1 MKPMKLIISAIGPY
15 AGKMP
20 EIDFEQFESKG
31 LFLISGDTGA
41 GKTTIFD
48 AICFALYGETSGT
61 YRDTRNLRS
70 EYAASSTES
79 FVDFYFSHQGKNYH
93 VYRQPSYD
101 RLKQRGAGMI
111 TEKEKAVFYAE
122 GELPVEGT
130 SAVNNAVKELLLIDF
145 KQFKQIAMI
154 AQGEFWELLNA
165 STDDRTKILRTIFM
179 TSAYQSMGY
188 KLKDRKNASY
198 AGRKMAEDSIVQYFN
213 DALEPE
219 DETLAQELLSL
230 QEKAVKSG
238 SAWNLD
244 EMLEILTGVIATD
257 KDVLK
262 MGKKEFSDANKILE
276 EKKKALAGAHI
287 NNDFL
292 RRLEK
297 FQQEKE
303 ELDAKKEQIKNT
315 EVFVERQ
322 KAAVRAVKPVFDAF
336 KKEEAEL
343 QTLTE
348 QILAKKEEAETADA
362 KIAAAE
368 KKSAE
373 ALAHKTQ
380 GEQLSKRAEK
390 LKEEIEKYEKRD
402 SLFSEIALLEK
413 DAKDLQTL
421 EETLKQK
428 ENGLKAKIQRLDST
442 IKKHKDCAAKLIKI
456 QNEGKELTALKLA
469 LDDISGQVI
478 PNYQKVQ
485 EDYAVKQD
493 FFQKAHKEYRNAE
506 EKRIHCESVLDN
518 CRAGILAQGL
528 REGCACPVCGSVH
541 HPKPAVL
548 SAEAASEEE
557 FKRLQEAEKYAK
569 QTKDDAL
576 IEAEKAKTAAESME
590 KQLRTRILECL
601 QNEHASKRASEY
613 VSRHTSAATARE
625 LGTNDDMTE
634 LFRLISSERD
644 EIQEQIVKNT
654 EAETLL
660 KKNCEIYDKA
670 VKDIEDARGKETDA
684 LTHRK
689 EDYHN
694 RKEENQTALTEKKTA
709 LKEYAKLEFADLKSA
724 LKEQEKAQREAAKI
738 LTAIENAQNAK
749 QKAENNKTAVV
760 SALATLEET
769 LKSRQKKTE
778 ESRKS
783 YARILKAKKFTSEE
797 NFQEFLTDEKEI
809 TANETIITEYKQSLK
824 MNAEQL
830 KQAKEDAKG
839 KKEIDEEALRTEV
852 ETQNMFVEECRKKNT
867 QTAYRIQNNE
877 DVKKK
882 IAGQKSTLE
891 KYRRENELCNRLYN
905 LIMGDINNKAK
916 ITFEQYIQA
925 AGFDH
930 IIAAANRRL
939 IPMSDG
945 QYELFRKDDS
955 NDKKSKTILN
965 LEVQDNF
972 TGHRRP
978 VGSLSGGESF
988 KASLSLAL
996 GLSDTVSS
1004 NLGGVQMDA
1013 LFVDEGF
1020 GTLDKKSIENALDIL
1035 MNLSESNKL
1044 VGIISHREELVENI
1058 PQQIQVKKTKDGSQ
1072 LTMDT
1077 GF

>member
-15 AGKMP
+15 AVRMP
-20 EIDFEQFESKG
+20 EIDFEQFENKG

-48 AICFALYGETSGT
+48 AICFALYGETSGA

-70 EYAASSTES
+70 EYASPSTES

-101 RLKQRGAGMI
+101 RQKQRGAGMI
-111 TEKEKAVFYAE
+111 TEKEKAVFYVD
-122 GELPVEGT
+122 GESPIEGT
-130 SAVNNAVKELLLIDF
+130 TAVNNAVKELLLIDF

-188 KLKDRKNASY
+188 KLRDRKNASFS
-198 AGRKMAEDSIVQYFN
+198 GRKTAEDSVVQYFN
-213 DALEPE
+213 DALAPE
-219 DETLAQELLSL
+219 EEMLAKELSSL
-230 QEKAVKSG
+230 QEKAKKSN
-238 SAWNLD
+238 SAWNLE
-244 EMLEILTGVIATD
+244 EMLEILTTVITTD
-257 KDVLK
+257 KSILK
-262 MGKKEFSDANKILE
+262 SGKKEFADADKILE
-276 EKKKALAGAHI
+276 EKKKALSSAHI

-297 FQQEKE
+297 FRKEKE
-303 ELDAKKEQIKNT
+303 ELEAKKEQIKDIELLT
-315 EVFVERQ
+315 GRQ
-322 KAAVRAVKPVFDAF
+322 KAAVREVKPVFDAF
-336 KKEEAEL
+336 KKEETEL
-343 QTLTE
+343 QAVTA
-348 QILAKKEEAETADA
+348 QITVKKEEAEAADA
-362 KIAAAE
+362 DIVTTEDKFAKAFAQKEQAE
-368 KKSAE
+368 L
-373 ALAHKTQ
+373 LA
-380 GEQLSKRAEK
+380 KRAGK
-390 LKEEIEKYEKRD
+390 LKEDIEKYEKRD
-402 SLFSEIALLEK
+402 ALLSEIAVLKEE
-413 DAKDLQTL
+413 AESLQTEEESL
-421 EETLKQK
+421 KQEET
-428 ENGLKAKIQRLDST
+428 GLKEKINNLDST
-442 IKKHKDCAAKLIKI
+442 IKEHKDCAANLIKI
-456 QNEGKELTALKLA
+456 QSEVKELAALKSA
-469 LDDISGQVI
+469 LDDISGQAV
-478 PNYQKVQ
+478 PDYQNAQKNFVK
-485 EDYAVKQD
+485 KQD
-493 FFQKAHKEYRNAE
+493 IFQTAQKKYNDVE
-506 EKRIHCESVLDN
+506 EQRIHLENILDN
-518 CRAGILAQGL
+518 CRAGMLAQGL
-528 REGCACPVCGSVH
+528 KEGCACPVCGSTH

-548 SAEAASEEE
+548 SDEAVSEEE
-557 FKRLQEAEKYAK
+557 FEKLQAAEKTAK
-569 QTKDDAL
+569 QEKDSAL
-576 IEAEKAKTAAESME
+576 IEAEKAKTAAESAE
-590 KQLRTRILECL
+590 KQLRTRIMECL
-601 QNEHASKRASEY
+601 QSEH
-613 VSRHTSAATARE
+613 VSVKITWE
-625 LGTNDDMTE
+625 NDMETDIEE
-634 LFRLISSERD
+634 LFRLLSAQRD
-644 EIQEQIVKNT
+644 EIQNRIAEKT
-654 EAETLL
+654 EAEEIF
-660 KKNCEIYDKA
+660 KKDCEIYDKA
-670 VKDIEDARGKETDA
+670 VIDIETARGKETDA
-684 LTHRK
+684 LTCKK
-689 EDYHN
+689 EDYHS
-694 RKEENQTALTEKKTA
+694 RREKNQTSLAEKKTA
-709 LKEYAKLEFADLKSA
+709 LDQYAKLEFTDLKTA
-724 LKEQEKAQREAAKI
+724 AKEQEKAQREADKI

-749 QKAENNKTAVV
+749 QKAENKKTAVV

-769 LKSRQKKTE
+769 LKTRKKKMQESQK
-778 ESRKS
+778 SFV
-783 YARILKAKKFTSEE
+783 RILKAKKFTSEE
-797 NFQEFLTDEKEI
+797 SFLEFLCEEKEI
-809 TANETIITEYKQSLK
+809 AANEDTVNEYRQAVK

-839 KKEIDEEALRTEV
+839 KTEIDEDTLREEV
-852 ETQNMFVEECRKKNT
+852 EAQNASVEAYRQKNI

-877 DVKKK
+877 EVKKK
-882 IAGQKSTLE
+882 IAGQKSVLE

-939 IPMSDG
+939 LPMSDG

-1020 GTLDKKSIENALDIL
+1020 GTLDKKSIESALDIL

-1044 VGIISHREELVENI
+1044 VGVISHREELVENI
-1058 PQQIQVKKTKDGSQ
+1058 PQQIRVKKTKDGSQ
-1072 LTMDT
+1072 ITMDT

>member
-15 AGKMP
+15 ADKMP

-48 AICFALYGETSGT
+48 AICFALYGETSGA

-70 EYAASSTES
+70 EYASPLTES

-101 RLKQRGAGMI
+101 RQKQRGAGTI
-111 TEKEKAVFYAE
+111 TEKEKAVFYAD
-122 GELPVEGT
+122 GEPPIEGT
-130 SAVNNAVKELLLIDF
+130 TAVNTAVKELLLIDF

-188 KLKDRKNASY
+188 KLKDRKNASFS
-198 AGRKMAEDSIVQYFN
+198 GRKTAEDSVVQYFN
-213 DALEPE
+213 DALAPE
-219 DETLAQELLSL
+219 NETIATELSYL
-230 QEKAVKSG
+230 QEKAKKSN
-238 SAWNLD
+238 SAWNLE
-244 EMLEILTGVIATD
+244 EMLEILTDAVTAD
-257 KDVLK
+257 KNMLK
-262 MGKKEFSDANKILE
+262 AGKKEFADADKILE
-276 EKKKALAGAHI
+276 EKKKALNSAHI

-297 FQQEKE
+297 FRKEKE
-303 ELDAKKEQIKNT
+303 ELDAQKEQIKNT
-315 EVFVERQ
+315 EQLAERQ
-322 KAAVRAVKPVFDAF
+322 KAAVRVVKPVFDAF
-336 KKEEAEL
+336 KKEETEL
-343 QTLTE
+343 QAVTA
-348 QILAKKEEAETADA
+348 QITAKKQEAKTADA
-362 KIAAAE
+362 EIAEAE
-368 KKSAE
+368 KKFTEAFSQKELAE
-373 ALAHKTQ
+373 K
-380 GEQLSKRAEK
+380 LSKRAEK
-390 LKEEIEKYEKRD
+390 LKEDIEKYEKRD
-402 SLFSEIALLEK
+402 MLLSEIAVLKEE
-413 DAKDLQTL
+413 AEDLQT
-421 EETLKQK
+421 ESESLKQEEIELK
-428 ENGLKAKIQRLDST
+428 EKIRNLDGT
-442 IKKHKDCAAKLIKI
+442 IKEHKDCAAKLIKI
-456 QNEGKELTALKLA
+456 QSEAKELATLKSA
-469 LDDISGQVI
+469 LDDISGQAI
-478 PNYQKVQ
+478 TDYKKAQKNFIK
-485 EDYAVKQD
+485 KQD
-493 FFQKAHKEYRNAE
+493 VFQAAQKKYNDAE
-506 EKRIHCESVLDN
+506 EQRIHFENILDN
-518 CRAGILAQGL
+518 CRAGMLAQGL
-528 REGCACPVCGSVH
+528 KDGCACPVCGSTH

-548 SAEAASEEE
+548 SDEAVSEEE
-557 FKRLQEAEKYAK
+557 FKKLQAIEKEAK
-569 QTKDDAL
+569 QEKDTAL
-576 IEAEKAKTAAESME
+576 IEAEKAKMAAGSME
-590 KQLRTRILECL
+590 KQLRTRIKECL
-601 QNEHASKRASEY
+601 QSEHISL
-613 VSRHTSAATARE
+613 VTAGE
-625 LGTNDDMTE
+625 NDTETDMEE
-634 LFRLISSERD
+634 LFRLLSAQQDEVQNRISE
-644 EIQEQIVKNT
+644 KT
-654 EAETLL
+654 KAEDLL
-660 KKNCEIYDKA
+660 KKDCDIYDKA
-670 VKDIEDARGKETDA
+670 VIDIETARGKETDE
-684 LTHRK
+684 LNRKK

-694 RKEENQTALTEKKTA
+694 RREKNQTSLTEKKTA
-709 LKEYAKLEFADLKSA
+709 LNEYAKLEFTDLKTAS
-724 LKEQEKAQREAAKI
+724 KEQEKAQREALRIFA
-738 LTAIENAQNAK
+738 AIENTQSAK
-749 QKAENNKTAVV
+749 QKAENKKTAIA
-760 SALATLEET
+760 SALAMLEET
-769 LKSRQKKTE
+769 LKTRKKKAQESQKNFT
-778 ESRKS
+778 
-783 YARILKAKKFTSEE
+783 RILKDKKFVSEE
-797 NFQEFLTDEKEI
+797 IFLEFLTEEEEI
-809 TANETIITEYKQSLK
+809 TANENAVNEYRQAVK

-839 KKEIDEEALRTEV
+839 KKEIDEDALRTEV
-852 ETQNMFVEECRKKNT
+852 EVQNASVEACRQKNI
-867 QTAYRIQNNE
+867 QTSYRIQNNE

-882 IAGQKSTLE
+882 IAGQKSVLE

-939 IPMSDG
+939 LPMSDG

-1020 GTLDKKSIENALDIL
+1020 GTLDKKSIESALDIL

-1072 LTMDT
+1072 ITMDT